1 MIKKAILL
9 SALLIGNQMFGQ
21 EEKLDIKEVIS
32 YAAQKYKVDYNTQ
45 SDKIKQDML
54 EEYKNNLKLV
64 SAIDKD
70 VKNMVDLKTTTN
82 ILKVELWA
90 KKYMIEH
97 NPTEAELKKL
107 YLEQK
112 PKIETRYKLR
122 HMLLKDEV
130 IADKLLE
137 QLNAEKNDEKKLSKF
152 TELAKNESIDFT
164 TKEKGGE
171 IGFVDQRK
179 LDVKVQDILKDKKKE
194 DVVKIIMPNN
204 SVQLV
209 YIEDIEVPKDATFEE
224 SKEALTAYYK
234 QKALNDEIEKIL
246 KKGK

>member
-9 SALLIGNQMFGQ
+9 SALLIGNQVFGQ
-21 EEKLDIKEVIS
+21 EKMEIKEVIS
-32 YAAQKYKVDYNTQ
+32 YAAQKYRVDYNTQ
-45 SDKIKQDML
+45 SDKIKQDIL

-64 SAIDKD
+64 SVIDKD
-70 VKNMVDLKTTTN
+70 VKNMLDLKISTN
-82 ILKVELWA
+82 IIKVELWA
-90 KKYMIEH
+90 KKYMQEH

-107 YLEQK
+107 YIEQK
-112 PKIETRYKLR
+112 PKIETSYKLR
-122 HMLLKDEV
+122 HILLKDEV
-130 IADKLLE
+130 IADKFLE
-137 QLNAEKNDEKKLSKF
+137 QLNAEKNDEKKLLKF

-194 DVVKIIMPNN
+194 DIVKIIMPNN

-209 YIEDIEVPKDATFEE
+209 YIEDIEIPKDATFEE